1 MDVHIFTKLLL
12 YSGIILEHASK
23 QQLQNLITYRK
34 QSVQVGDS

>member
-23 QQLQNLITYRK
+23 QHLITYRK